1 MISSLS
7 RRVPARIINYSA
19 DLRSGL
25 DAHVFLVFAALI
37 MTNLSRAVFP
47 GIATDLIF
55 AAAVLVVGFMLVGKK
70 IPSRAKPAVLCFL
83 VLLGGYAVLLLL
95 EFNYVGVRHIFGILA
110 AAIIYVFCYVHGVRL
125 IRSKRIL
132 LLLVSAIAIMT
143 LRYAL
148 ILRGIQSSTVT
159 STIMCGIL
167 VCLILTIGLLLI
179 IRSANRARQHRW
191 AFVLFT
197 LIAVIGI
204 MFGIRSVTM
213 VALLAYPLYWMFFF
227 ALRNRL
233 IGILMFVSSI
243 AGILLVIAAF
253 GTPSFDPLLGD
264 ADRFARIYLGG
275 RILTGRE
282 RIWSEAIDS
291 MEASLWLGQGVG
303 KVIIESEAPMLS
315 SERKENLIANE
326 QTTPI
331 ARPVSRTLGRLGDF
345 HPPSVNIPKSAH
357 NLFLQVGVQ
366 TGLPGIVTLAGLCL
380 SLFVSLISK
389 KGEKVQPL
397 RRYVATYTLMFIY
410 LSVFEVFLLQNIL
423 YWGVFAWIAIGIG
436 AGVVNDRARAQ
447 DQLG

>member
-1 MISSLS
+1 
-7 RRVPARIINYSA
+7 
-19 DLRSGL
+19 
-25 DAHVFLVFAALI
+25 
-37 MTNLSRAVFP
+37 
-47 GIATDLIF
+47 
-55 AAAVLVVGFMLVGKK
+55 
-70 IPSRAKPAVLCFL
+70 
-83 VLLGGYAVLLLL
+83 
-95 EFNYVGVRHIFGILA
+95 
-110 AAIIYVFCYVHGVRL
+110 
-125 IRSKRIL
+125 
-132 LLLVSAIAIMT
+132 
-143 LRYAL
+143 
-148 ILRGIQSSTVT
+148 
-159 STIMCGIL
+159 MCGIL

-303 KVIIESEAPMLS
+303 KVIIESEAPVLS
-315 SERKENLIANE
+315 SERKENLTANE
-326 QTTPI
+326 QTVPI

>member
-1 MISSLS
+1 MIKSMSH
-7 RRVPARIINYSA
+7 SA
-19 DLRSGL
+19 SLRSRL
-25 DAHVFLVFAALI
+25 NAHVFPVFAALI
-37 MTNLSRAVFP
+37 MANLSRAVFP

-55 AAAVLVVGFMLVGKK
+55 AAAVLVVGFVLVGKK
-70 IPSRAKPAVLCFL
+70 IPSRTKPTVLCFL
-83 VLLGGYAVLLLL
+83 VLLGIYAVDLLL
-95 EFNYVGVRHIFGILA
+95 EFNYVGARHIFGILA
-110 AAIIYVFCYVHGVRL
+110 AGIIYVFCYVYGGRL
-125 IRSKRIL
+125 IRSKHIL
-132 LLLVSAIAIMT
+132 SLLVGAIAIMT
-143 LRYAL
+143 LRYVL
-148 ILRGIQSSTVT
+148 ILRGVQSSTVT

-167 VCLILTIGLLLI
+167 VCLILTIGLLI

-191 AFVLFT
+191 AFALFT

-233 IGILMFVSSI
+233 IGILMFAASI
-243 AGILLVIAAF
+243 VGILLVIAAF
-253 GTPSFDPLLGD
+253 GTPSFDLLLGD

-282 RIWSEAIDS
+282 RIWSEAIDN
-291 MEASLWLGQGVG
+291 MEASRWLGQGVG
-303 KVIIESEAPMLS
+303 SVIIESAVPALS
-315 SERKENLIANE
+315 SERQENIRANE
-326 QTTPI
+326 RTAPI

-397 RRYVATYTLMFIY
+397 RCYVATYTLMFIY

-436 AGVVNDRARAQ
+436 AGVVNDRAR
-447 DQLG
+447 G